1 MKRTLLLLF
10 TALMNWTMASA
21 QAQPSV
27 DEGYVFVTNLKSYSK
42 KSLKSRTRSVIPAG
56 HVAIATE
63 NNMFR
68 FPCVDAAEYI
78 ILRSGAFHEYYP
90 PAQEEVPPE
99 FISRAAFNKAVRK
112 VNISSQVPSSWE
124 LGKVYS
130 FKPVSSLA
138 YFKSITV
145 KPLRL
150 SSSDVTL
157 VTMVDDN
164 FQPTSSINIS
174 GKTIVKIEFE
184 DNTVYLYDGREIVLD
199 TNDSGEHEYR
209 TLVIDDNGVT
219 FSQNENGACQ
229 PTSKLSYVFGAYPD
243 VDYFGWISDKE
254 IVVDN
259 LLCVPTSPSTT
270 TP

>member
-10 TALMNWTMASA
+10 TALMNWTMATA

-130 FKPVSSLA
+130 FKPVSTDG
-138 YFKSITV
+138 YFKTITV

-157 VTMVDDN
+157 VTMVDDI

-184 DNTVYLYDGREIVLD
+184 DNTVYLYDGRQIVLD
-199 TNDSGEHEYR
+199 TNCLISSLSRRGQYYPVWKGLQAGE
-209 TLVIDDNGVT
+209 
-219 FSQNENGACQ
+219 
-229 PTSKLSYVFGAYPD
+229 YV
-243 VDYFGWISDKE
+243 
-254 IVVDN
+254 
-259 LLCVPTSPSTT
+259 LCVSTEILENFNVFCNGMNYRHFILLLSKT
-270 TP
+270 V